1 MFNLAEILTL
11 IIGLLLGLVFVDGV
25 RKSLRTKKNKL
36 KVDIKNNSLENKELE
51 NLESESDDKN
61 TFFEEDKEITEREI
75 PVLTEHNLLIFNLS
89 SEDPQ
94 AFSHSSLSERLISYR
109 FFFEEKGFFTFRDID
124 DSVMFSLLNAKNPG
138 TFLGNTCSPDI
149 ALVLD
154 PNKSKNVVEAFEL
167 MSSLAE
173 LLSQIFSCSLLDE
186 SRNILTKQMLEHM
199 RNETQEYQRQ
209 HLSNVS

>member
-94 AFSHSSLSERLISYR
+94 AFSHSSLSKLR
-109 FFFEEKGFFTFRDID
+109 
-124 DSVMFSLLNAKNPG
+124 MA
-138 TFLGNTCSPDI
+138 
-149 ALVLD
+149 
-154 PNKSKNVVEAFEL
+154 
-167 MSSLAE
+167 
-173 LLSQIFSCSLLDE
+173 QIF
-186 SRNILTKQMLEHM
+186 H
-199 RNETQEYQRQ
+199 
-209 HLSNVS
+209 